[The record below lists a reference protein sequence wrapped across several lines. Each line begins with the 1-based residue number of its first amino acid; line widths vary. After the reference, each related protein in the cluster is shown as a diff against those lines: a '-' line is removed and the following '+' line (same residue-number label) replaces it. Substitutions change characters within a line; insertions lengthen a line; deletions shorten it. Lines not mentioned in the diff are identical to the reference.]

1 MKAAVLHNYGEYPH
15 FEEFPDPVPDEKE
28 ELIDVKAV
36 TLENIHKMIASG
48 EHFASSQ
55 FISEFPTILGFD
67 GIGRRTDGKMV
78 GFGGPRQPY
87 GSMAEK
93 TVVSKSNTVLIPE
106 DIDAV
111 TAATV
116 PGSALT
122 SLFPLKWGAKLVEGE
137 TVLINGATGVS
148 GKLAVQVA
156 KLLGA
161 GRVVGTG
168 RNPESMKKVKE
179 LGADAV
185 IDLTQSEEEIR
196 KAFQEEKKDGYDIII
211 DYVWGKP
218 TELLL
223 DALTPDRI
231 DLSGKNTRL
240 VQLGEKAGSE
250 ISLSASMLRT
260 SGVEIFG
267 GAKGMTL
274 ETKNE
279 GTELVWQWLREN
291 KLQMEIEKVAL
302 QDIEEI
308 WQRTDFQGKRVV
320 LVP

>member
-1 MKAAVLHNYGEYPH
+1 MKAAVLHNYGENPRY
-15 FEEFPDPVPDEKE
+15 EDFPEPVPGEKE

-36 TLENIHKMIASG
+36 TLENIHKMIARG

-55 FISEFPTILGFD
+55 FISDFPTILGFD
-67 GIGRRTDGKMV
+67 GIGERADGKIV

-87 GSMAEK
+87 GAMAEK
-93 TVVSKSNTVLIPE
+93 TVVPKSNMVLIPE
-106 DIDAV
+106 DIDAI
-111 TAATV
+111 TAASV

-122 SLFPLKWGAKLVEGE
+122 SLFPLKWGANIVKGE
-137 TVLINGATGVS
+137 TVLVNGATGVS

-161 GRVVGTG
+161 GRVIGTG
-168 RNPESMKKVKE
+168 RNSVSLKKVKE

-185 IDLTQSEEEIR
+185 IDLKQSDNKIVE
-196 KAFQEEKKDGYDIII
+196 AFQEEAKDGYDIII

-223 DALTPDRI
+223 QALTPDKIKITRK
-231 DLSGKNTRL
+231 STRL
-240 VQLGEKAGSE
+240 VQLGEKAGSD

-279 GTELVWQWLREN
+279 GTELIWHWLREK

-302 QDIEEI
+302 QDIEEV

-320 LVP
+320 LIP